1 MDVPK
6 RDQVQN
12 LPLHLPPFYKTFPRT
27 FVICLCGTGDAEDFC
42 DCPGELRFGK
52 ELEDEGMIILF
63 PIFVDPLT
71 QENWK
76 VVLLISNDN
85 VCKKLCKASSNH
97 STLNIYV

>member
-1 MDVPK
+1 MDVLK

-12 LPLHLPPFYKTFPRT
+12 ISLHLPPLQKTFLRT

-63 PIFVDPLT
+63 PLFVDPLT

-76 VVLLISNDN
+76 VVLLSFDN
-85 VCKKLCKASSNH
+85 VCKKLYKTSSNH

>member
-1 MDVPK
+1 MDVLK

-12 LPLHLPPFYKTFPRT
+12 ISLHLPPLQKTFLRT

-63 PIFVDPLT
+63 PLFVDPLT

-76 VVLLISNDN
+76 VVLLSMTM
-85 VCKKLCKASSNH
+85 CAKKLCKTSSNH

>member
-1 MDVPK
+1 M
-6 RDQVQN
+6 
-12 LPLHLPPFYKTFPRT
+12 LHFICLLFKIIFLRT

-76 VVLLISNDN
+76 VVLLISYDN
-85 VCKKLCKASSNH
+85 VCKKLYKTSSNH
-97 STLNIYV
+97 STQNIYV